1 MVAKDHGESIE
12 GKRAEIIDASPDAL
26 ACASAGAGQPVG
38 SRAAPARCAAGRP
51 PPLAGILTEGVA
63 AQVGVRANEVVGG
76 VAHEVGR
83 ADGEGSKV
91 VDAAAVDG
99 GGSCRTGCCR

>member
-1 MVAKDHGESIE
+1 MAIWFTTLNLLDQG
-12 GKRAEIIDASPDAL
+12 RARRRRGDAVGIDE
-26 ACASAGAGQPVG
+26 QPVA
-38 SRAAPARCAAGRP
+38 SRAAGGTCAGRP

-83 ADGEGSKV
+83 ADGEGCSKV

-99 GGSCRTGCCR
+99 GGIGGQP